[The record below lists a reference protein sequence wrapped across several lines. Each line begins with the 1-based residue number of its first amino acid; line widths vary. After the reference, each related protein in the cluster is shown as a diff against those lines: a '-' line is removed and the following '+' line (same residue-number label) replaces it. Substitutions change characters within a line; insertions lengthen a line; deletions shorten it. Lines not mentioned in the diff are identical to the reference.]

1 MKKIEETKK
10 KAEDVMA
17 VRVRNHET
25 KQEKN
30 MLKEQ
35 RDHEARQLAAK
46 TDFRRQEQMK
56 NIHYNKASH

>member
-35 RDHEARQLAAK
+35 RDHEAR
-46 TDFRRQEQMK
+46 
-56 NIHYNKASH
+56 